1 MIDELRDLLGVVTDD
16 DVLGHHGTRRATV
29 VDRVEGVVVGDLA
42 LVEVRPLD
50 AQRAVA
56 RSLGA
61 GRRERVA
68 AGAVLGEEH
77 GACLVLGVGDGDIL
91 GSTGGEEDGGSGDR
105 DEGQWAAHGAP
116 SYFSAARMAAPD
128 PAETETPAPAPR
140 FREAMAR
147 FPTGVTV
154 ITALTDA
161 GPAGLSANAVSSLS
175 LEPQLMLACLDRG
188 SRTLRAVEEAGRF
201 GVNVLADDAAALA
214 VRFAQ
219 KVPVDE
225 KWTGVGWS
233 ESHGIPILDAAIV
246 WIGCELR
253 DVISGGDHVI
263 VTGAVLAVA
272 ERDGDPL
279 IFHRGAYRPLD

>member
-1 MIDELRDLLGVVTDD
+1 
-16 DVLGHHGTRRATV
+16 
-29 VDRVEGVVVGDLA
+29 
-42 LVEVRPLD
+42 
-50 AQRAVA
+50 
-56 RSLGA
+56 
-61 GRRERVA
+61 
-68 AGAVLGEEH
+68 
-77 GACLVLGVGDGDIL
+77 
-91 GSTGGEEDGGSGDR
+91 
-105 DEGQWAAHGAP
+105 
-116 SYFSAARMAAPD
+116 MAAPD
-128 PAETETPAPAPR
+128 PAETETPPHAPR

-188 SRTLRAVEEAGRF
+188 SRTLRAVEEAGRV
-201 GVNVLADDAAALA
+201 GVNGRADDSAARAGSLA
-214 VRFAQ
+214 PKR
-219 KVPVDE
+219 PVGE

-233 ESHGIPILDAAIV
+233 ESHGIPVLDAAIV

-272 ERDGDPL
+272 EREGDPL
-279 IFHRGAYRPLD
+279 IFHRGAYRPLDGDG